1 MITRSFGL
9 SCAEFLLLLLLLHFM
24 ICIRSMHVSLLHTAL
39 LAKSCVVVLLVMW
52 AAGFAGTV
60 AGAWREQEG

>member
-9 SCAEFLLLLLLLHFM
+9 SCAEFLLLHFM
-24 ICIRSMHVSLLHTAL
+24 ICIRSMYVLLLHTPL
-39 LAKSCVVVLLVMW
+39 PAKSCVVVLLVMW